1 MATSFI
7 NSQFYY
13 VPLILM
19 FACKTLVSKVQK
31 IQFRTMQVVYNK
43 YEKSYN
49 NLLIMNRDISIHQN
63 HLPFLVTEVYKSANN
78 LNPQF
83 MWNYFNFSTL
93 PYELRKRKKRNLPET
108 RNCHYEI
115 NSLLLLWNNLPRNV
129 KESHSVA
136 EFKEKIKEIGNLTCS
151 YAVCK

>member
-1 MATSFI
+1 
-7 NSQFYY
+7 
-13 VPLILM
+13 M

-31 IQFRTMQVVYNK
+31 IQFRTLQVVYNK

-63 HLPFLVTEVYKSANN
+63 HLPFLVTEVYRSANN

-115 NSLLLLWNNLPRNV
+115 NSLLLL
-129 KESHSVA
+129 
-136 EFKEKIKEIGNLTCS
+136 
-151 YAVCK
+151 

>member
-31 IQFRTMQVVYNK
+31 IQFRTLQVVYNK

-78 LNPQF
+78 LNPQL

-129 KESHSVA
+129 KESHS
-136 EFKEKIKEIGNLTCS
+136 LTLRGRF
-151 YAVCK
+151 